1 MLNKL
6 ILRAFLSISLALS
19 FAGAANA
26 TLISQDILFDTIADD
41 VAEFEVIGN
50 ITINLDTM
58 DEFGFVENAW
68 DSFTFFGYDVD
79 AFDENWDLFI
89 AIVDPGNIA
98 AGIESLDFDVT
109 VFSSLSFGGYIDTF
123 EIATST
129 NVSFSLFDNNA
140 ESIFNAGSLAFGDAT
155 VVPTPA
161 TLVLFLTAIA
171 GLAARRKN
179 N

>member
-19 FAGAANA
+19 FTGAANA
-26 TLISQDILFDTIADD
+26 TLISQDILFDTISDTVD
-41 VAEFEVIGN
+41 EFEVIGN
-50 ITINLDTM
+50 ITISLDTM
-58 DEFGFVENAW
+58 DEYGFVEDTW
-68 DSFTFFGYDVD
+68 ESFTFFGYEADSP
-79 AFDENWDLFI
+79 ADLFL
-89 AIVDPGNIA
+89 AIVNPDNIT

-109 VFSSLSFGGYIDTF
+109 VFSSLSFGGYIDTY

-140 ESIFNAGSLAFGDAT
+140 ESIFNAGTLAFGEAT

-161 TLVLFLTAIA
+161 TLILFLTGVA
-171 GLAARRKN
+171 GLVARRKN
-179 N
+179 S